1 MVAKLLRLFDRPASS
16 STASWS
22 IATCLCYY
30 TRLYGVQLVL
40 LTLLSAVT
48 VYRREMS
55 CNHVYTED
63 DDIHARSNK
72 DRRKDNGEGADN
84 KWEECTEELLEG
96 AGAYCSG
103 EPLLAVMLS
112 LWASVCL
119 GCLTQNE
126 MGDKTGQWF
135 SSSDSSFM
143 MHERESNMGSCHDHN
158 VRSEAHPSDSIT
170 RDLPADVQVHLLS
183 FLHPKDVVSFA
194 CTSRSSLALVDKG
207 ETSMTLWKTLWR
219 RDYAWLVHSWS
230 VGINA
235 LARSQPCQQVMDKRF
250 YFLFGQ
256 SYVNYIL
263 TGQNSFQQCLVGL
276 HGHIYDITSFLHMHP
291 GSPDTLMV
299 QAGKDATRFFEDMTH
314 SSGARRLAR
323 SLCVVVDGLI
333 SGEGCGVRP
342 TTLTGATCTAG
353 PLIPK
358 TVEAPTVP
366 MARTREPPR
375 PGTLQCIQKE
385 FVKQERI
392 MANKVRRRFAS
403 DPNVLSH
410 VNAFYDPFRREWN
423 AWYTD
428 AQFETVY
435 IDAI

>member
-1 MVAKLLRLFDRPASS
+1 MVAKLLRLFGRPTSS

-30 TRLYGVQLVL
+30 TRLYGAQLVL

-63 DDIHARSNK
+63 DDMHTRSNK
-72 DRRKDNGEGADN
+72 DRRRKNGEGSDK

-103 EPLLAVMLS
+103 EPLIAVMLS
-112 LWASVCL
+112 LWASACFSCL
-119 GCLTQNE
+119 IE
-126 MGDKTGQWF
+126 EKTGRW
-135 SSSDSSFM
+135 SPSSDSLT
-143 MHERESNMGSCHDHN
+143 HERENMGTCNDL
-158 VRSEAHPSDSIT
+158 RSQTPQHPLDSIT

-183 FLHPKDVVSFA
+183 FLHPKDIVSFA
-194 CTSRSSLALVDKG
+194 CTSRSSLALVDRG
-207 ETSMTLWKTLWR
+207 ETSMTLWKTLWW

-235 LARSQPCQQVMDKRF
+235 LARSQPCQQVIDKRF
-250 YFLFGQ
+250 YFLFAQ

-263 TGQNSFQQCLVGL
+263 AGQNSFEQCLVGL
-276 HGHIYDITSFLHMHP
+276 HGHIYDISPFLLLHP

-333 SGEGCGVRP
+333 SGEGCGVLP
-342 TTLTGATCTAG
+342 TTLTGATG
-353 PLIPK
+353 PLVPRA
-358 TVEAPTVP
+358 VEAPTIS
-366 MARTREPPR
+366 MARTREPTR
-375 PGTLQCIQKE
+375 PGTLRCIQKE
-385 FVKQERI
+385 FLEEERI

-403 DPNVLSH
+403 NPNVLSH
-410 VNAFYDPFRREWN
+410 VNAFYDPFRQEWK